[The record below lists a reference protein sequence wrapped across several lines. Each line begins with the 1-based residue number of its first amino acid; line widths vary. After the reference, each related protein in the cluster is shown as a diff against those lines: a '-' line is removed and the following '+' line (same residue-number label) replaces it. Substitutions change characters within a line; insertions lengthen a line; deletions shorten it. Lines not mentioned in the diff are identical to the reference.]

1 MTGAGFA
8 PQRRVPY
15 DAGILSTA
23 DSAEP
28 RAEQEPGRSAGPDP
42 AMPHQT
48 AASISNRRFASS
60 QATSDFMESLRL
72 LAAGGVAGAVS
83 KTATAPLAR
92 LTILY
97 QVHLLYCVGLMTCL
111 FPCLGHSTG
120 FGSLCRD
127 GYCSTR
133 DPCAPNGTAPNG

>member
-8 PQRRVPY
+8 PQRSVPY
-15 DAGILSTA
+15 DARVLSTA

-28 RAEQEPGRSAGPDP
+28 RAEQEPGRTGHVP
-42 AMPHQT
+42 AMPQS
-48 AASISNRRFASS
+48 AASISNRRLASS
-60 QATSDFMESLRL
+60 QAHTDFMESLRL

-97 QVHLLYCVGLMTCL
+97 QVLSLLTW
-111 FPCLGHSTG
+111 
-120 FGSLCRD
+120 R
-127 GYCSTR
+127 
-133 DPCAPNGTAPNG
+133 